1 MKKSVEGLI
10 ILAVAS
16 LIVSIVGVSV
26 SVIQQRYYV
35 RGVDSSYQWKSTF
48 QKKSICVRNCYK
60 ETLDTGQCQIWCKPK
75 IRNTQDKI

>member
-1 MKKSVEGLI
+1 MKKTRVEWLI

-26 SVIQQRYYV
+26 SVIQQRYSV

-48 QKKSICVRNCYK
+48 QKINLCAQLLQR
-60 ETLDTGQCQIWCKPK
+60 DTGH
-75 IRNTQDKI
+75 RAVSNMV